1 MNQNFKKIK
10 AIEANNKQR
19 LLEVNKYLG
28 EGSGIYVLK
37 RADKNGIR
45 YAYVGQAKHVL
56 TRLAQHLSGFQHID
70 LSLKKHGLKTIDN
83 PYGWDIIYFY
93 CPMDELDEREQH
105 WIKHYA
111 NMGYQLRNK
120 TAGGQGEGKVQID
133 EYRPAKGYREGI
145 EQGRKQLAKELAN
158 IIEKH
163 LTVALREDKANN
175 KISQKAFEKFNDLL
189 KVGD

>member
-10 AIEANNKQR
+10 AIEAQNKQR
-19 LLEVNKYLG
+19 LLKVNQYLD

-37 RADKNGIR
+37 RADENGIR
-45 YAYVGQAKHVL
+45 YAYVGQAKHIL

-70 LSLKKHGLKTIDN
+70 LSLKKHGLYSPDN
-83 PYGWDIIYFY
+83 PYGWNIVYFY
-93 CPMDELDEREQH
+93 YPPDELNEREQH
-105 WIKHYA
+105 WIRQYA

-133 EYRPAKGYREGI
+133 EYRPAKGYREGV
-145 EQGRKQLAKELAN
+145 EQGRKQLAKELSH

-163 LTVALREDKANN
+163 LKIEIRADKTHN
-175 KISQKAFEKFNDLL
+175 KISQKAFEKFNELL